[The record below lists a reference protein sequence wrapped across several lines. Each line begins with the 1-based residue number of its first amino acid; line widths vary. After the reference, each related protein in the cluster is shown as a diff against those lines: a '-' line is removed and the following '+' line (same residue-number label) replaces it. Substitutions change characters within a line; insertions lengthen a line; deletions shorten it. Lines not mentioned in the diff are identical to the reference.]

1 MCTRAAIRVA
11 LAFLT
16 LIASVGMS
24 ARAACDTAY
33 PVLTNLSL
41 SPLTV
46 DTTLSSQQVT
56 CSMTLTDD
64 LSGVASTTCQISPSP
79 IANVKFDS
87 PSCTL
92 TAPSSGTPRN
102 GVWSCGMTLPRYS
115 HSGVWTVTK
124 ATAVDGAG
132 NAFSFIGQSVFP
144 TVSVI
149 SDPDTT
155 PPVQTAI
162 SLSAATVDVSSASQ
176 SVTCTMTMTD
186 DKAGVND
193 ALCAIFSPSHAQK
206 SFCEAFA
213 PSSGTTENGVF
224 SCNAMIPRYAEAGIW
239 IAGAAAEDFALNGP
253 INGGPPTASLTVT
266 SDQSDMTAPTLTS
279 FDFNP
284 KSISDGAEQ
293 RQIGCTMVVADPLAG
308 VALAQC
314 TFISPDGTKNASCS
328 ATAPISGTRN
338 NGTFQCNVI
347 IPQYEV
353 AGTWTSAVYLADETN
368 SYTEPITLGNTVYIP
383 QTLLLNVDCSAGDPE
398 TTCRFTTDRQTLS
411 WDPVAGATRYDVYR
425 GGLLNFVDANA
436 DHVPDGGYGTCQ
448 NARDAN
454 LTDTTFVDTD
464 VPTPAQKGFFY
475 VVDYRSG
482 GVPIGL
488 GTNSFGTARTV
499 AAPCP

>member
-1 MCTRAAIRVA
+1 MCSRAAVRIA
-11 LAFLT
+11 LAFVA
-16 LIASVGMS
+16 LIASVVTP
-24 ARAACDTAY
+24 ARAACDTTY

-41 SPLTV
+41 TPLAV

-64 LSGVASTTCQISPSP
+64 LSGVASTTCQISPPP
-79 IANVKFDS
+79 IAGIKFDS

-92 TAPSSGTPRN
+92 TAPTSGTPRN
-102 GVWSCGMTLPRYS
+102 GVWSCVIAVPRYS
-115 HSGVWTVTK
+115 HADIWTVTK
-124 ATAVDGAG
+124 AYAVDVAG
-132 NAFSFIGQSVFP
+132 NAISFIGQAVFP
-144 TVSVI
+144 MVTVT

-155 PPVQTAI
+155 PPVQTAV
-162 SLSAATVDVSSASQ
+162 SLSAATVDVSAASQ

-213 PSSGTTENGVF
+213 PSSGTTTNGVF
-224 SCNAMIPRYAEAGIW
+224 SCNATIPRYAEAGIW
-239 IAGAAAEDFALNGP
+239 IAGAAAEDFAVNGP
-253 INGGPPTASLTVT
+253 LNGGPPTASLTVT

-293 RQIGCTMVVADPLAG
+293 RRIGCTMVVADSPAG

-314 TFISPDGTKNASCS
+314 TLFSPDGTKNAFCN

-353 AGTWTSAVYLADETN
+353 AGTWTSAVYLSDQTN
-368 SYTEPITLGNTVYIP
+368 SYTAPITLGNTVNIP

-425 GGLLNFVDANA
+425 GALSNFVDANA

-475 VVDYRSG
+475 LVDYRSG
-482 GVPIGL
+482 GVPTGL

-499 AAPCP
+499 GAACP